1 MPYPLDHKAK
11 TRAKIVASARGLF
24 NRRGFDQVTI
34 DEIMAD
40 AGLTRGAFYHH
51 FASKDAL
58 QAEAVA
64 SIAECSPFSRE
75 VTRRGVTDGE
85 ERAHLLVDLYLA
97 DEMLTNADDQC
108 PLYALPSDV
117 ARSGRL
123 VRAEYTT
130 VLERMIRVL
139 RGGCAAADESRAFA
153 TIALCVGAMVLARTT
168 QDPAIARNVRL
179 AAREAAHAL
188 LAAPRRS
195 GGAASSKR
203 KAPAPKSRSRASTAR
218 STSRASE
225 TAVAATQSSSR
236 GLRRMVR
243 VDQ

>member
-1 MPYPLDHKAK
+1 MPYPIDHKAK

-34 DEIMAD
+34 DEIMAN

-75 VTRRGVTDGE
+75 VARRGVTDGE

-97 DEMLTNADDQC
+97 DEMLANVDDQC

-117 ARSGRL
+117 ARAGRL

-130 VLERMIRVL
+130 VFERMIRIL
-139 RGGCAAADESRAFA
+139 RRGRDDADVESRAFA
-153 TIALCVGAMVLARTT
+153 TIALCVGAMVVARTT
-168 QDPAIARNVRL
+168 QDRAIARNVRL
-179 AAREAAHAL
+179 SAREAAHAL
-188 LAAPRRS
+188 LAAPRRT
-195 GGAASSKR
+195 GAAGSPKK
-203 KAPAPKSRSRASTAR
+203 KAPAPKSKPSTAR
-218 STSRASE
+218 SISRA
-225 TAVAATQSSSR
+225 R
-236 GLRRMVR
+236 
-243 VDQ
+243 